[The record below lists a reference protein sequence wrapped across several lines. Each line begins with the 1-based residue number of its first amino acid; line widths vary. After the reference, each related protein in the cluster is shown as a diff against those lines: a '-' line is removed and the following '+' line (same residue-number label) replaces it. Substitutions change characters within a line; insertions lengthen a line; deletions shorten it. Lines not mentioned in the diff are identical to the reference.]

1 MSLNASKANKALNL
15 LKNNSANP
23 GAATKDNLDNISRNQ
38 ESHAKFS
45 EHIVT
50 NLLKDIDV
58 DDGTEVQ
65 NLSSAKRDEASDL
78 QSSHNESFD
87 YQSNAADMTMI
98 HEMQPSIS
106 KQKVIDLSQ
115 EWNDKATALENE
127 YKR

>member
-78 QSSHNESFD
+78 
-87 YQSNAADMTMI
+87 
-98 HEMQPSIS
+98 
-106 KQKVIDLSQ
+106 
-115 EWNDKATALENE
+115 
-127 YKR
+127 